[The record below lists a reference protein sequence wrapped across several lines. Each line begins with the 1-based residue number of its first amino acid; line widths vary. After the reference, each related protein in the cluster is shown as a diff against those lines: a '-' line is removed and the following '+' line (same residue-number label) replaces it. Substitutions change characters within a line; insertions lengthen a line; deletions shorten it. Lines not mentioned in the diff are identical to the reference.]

1 MEFMEFLVCLTLI
14 LFSSCCAVYLTKE
27 ILYGGLQ
34 FIKTLVSELNKIE
47 EKENKDM

>member
-1 MEFMEFLVCLTLI
+1 MEFTNFLLCLTLI

-27 ILYGGLQ
+27 ILYGGIG

-47 EKENKDM
+47 EKEE

>member
-27 ILYGGLQ
+27 ILFGGLQ
-34 FIKTLVSELNKIE
+34 FIKKLVLELE
-47 EKENKDM
+47 ENEDRK

>member
-27 ILYGGLQ
+27 ILYGGIR
-34 FIKTLVSELNKIE
+34 FIKTLVVELE
-47 EKENKDM
+47 ENEDKE

>member
-34 FIKTLVSELNKIE
+34 FIKTLVAELE
-47 EKENKDM
+47 ENEDKE